1 MLHRENTDG
10 KRRKKMATLNDPH
23 LDFFQ
28 ALQNLQFVH
37 CNTLTISL
45 VLYLSNAQ
53 ALCDRYQAQIRPK
66 DVFRKPETKILEI
79 ETVVE

>member
-1 MLHRENTDG
+1 
-10 KRRKKMATLNDPH
+10 MATLNDPH

-66 DVFRKPETKILEI
+66 DVFRKPETKIIEI